1 MGKLTEEQKAEL
13 QALAEMSDDDIDLS
27 DIPEMTD
34 EEWARARRG
43 MFYQPKWKEYTFL
56 LDENI
61 IDWFEENALNPA
73 ELHKDINNAL
83 MEHIRRERFP
93 NWGKSREPTGG
104 LMPLN
109 KILQSLKGQCRYCG
123 QNAGFPARAALPV
136 P

>member
-1 MGKLTEEQKAEL
+1 MVKLTEEQKAEL

-61 IDWFEENALNPA
+61 IDWFEETALNPA
-73 ELHKDINNAL
+73 ELHKDIGSPATG
-83 MEHIRRERFP
+83 MIRAF
-93 NWGKSREPTGG
+93 SF
-104 LMPLN
+104 
-109 KILQSLKGQCRYCG
+109 S
-123 QNAGFPARAALPV
+123 QNSIKLLPV
-136 P
+136 

>member
-1 MGKLTEEQKAEL
+1 MVKLTEEQKAEL
-13 QALAEMSDDDIDLS
+13 QALAEMSDDDIDFS

-93 NWGKSREPTGG
+93 NWGKSREPLGG
-104 LMPLN
+104 SCPLTR
-109 KILQSLKGQCRYCG
+109 SSS
-123 QNAGFPARAALPV
+123 P
-136 P
+136 